1 MSLQIRPD
9 ISKFSFN
16 PPQVIGQMKLNRI
29 KRKPK
34 TIHKPCFPTPE
45 SLSLNRGPQNHHPWL
60 VHVEVSRREKKRD
73 IWCDILLKYRRYH
86 WFAKKRV
93 RVRCP
98 KQKHAHQSLV
108 CFSTWLSHH
117 VHSGFL
123 RASSYMKM
131 ACWELCFYW
140 GQMQANQTLHSF
152 KTGCDLASI
161 YPKCQM
167 TIQDFK

>member
-16 PPQVIGQMKLNRI
+16 PPQVIGHMKLNRI
-29 KRKPK
+29 KRKSK

-45 SLSLNRGPQNHHPWL
+45 SLCSNRGLQSHHPLL
-60 VHVEVSRREKKRD
+60 VHVQISRREKKRD
-73 IWCDILLKYRRYH
+73 IGDILLKYRRYY

-108 CFSTWLSHH
+108 CFSTWLSYR
-117 VHSGFL
+117 VHSGFPESQFTHEDGML
-123 RASSYMKM
+123 RAV
-131 ACWELCFYW
+131 LLL
-140 GQMQANQTLHSF
+140 GTN
-152 KTGCDLASI
+152 ASQPNFAFI
-161 YPKCQM
+161 
-167 TIQDFK
+167 